1 MRNYWWSESLGR
13 LTLKLTMNDA
23 RNCSH
28 SGSCNVEQL
37 SQIPRIKKQTEKWDH
52 ETLKDSL
59 REFSAWD
66 DVVVELSNHEQ
77 NVRRMIWIACN
88 DIVEN
93 DEEDEE
99 N

>member
-1 MRNYWWSESLGR
+1 MRNYWWSESL
-13 LTLKLTMNDA
+13 TLKLTVDDV

-28 SGSCNVEQL
+28 SGSCDYDVKQL

-52 ETLKDSL
+52 EILKDSL
-59 REFSAWD
+59 REFNIWD

-77 NVRRMIWIACN
+77 NVRRMLWIACN
-88 DIVEN
+88 DIVKN
-93 DEEDEE
+93 DEENEE

>member
-13 LTLKLTMNDA
+13 LTLKLTMNDV

-28 SGSCNVEQL
+28 SGSCDYNVEEL

-52 ETLKDSL
+52 EILNDSL
-59 REFSAWD
+59 REFGAWD
-66 DVVVELSNHEQ
+66 DAELSNHEQ
-77 NVRRMIWIACN
+77 NVRRMLWIACN
-88 DIVEN
+88 DVEN
-93 DEEDEE
+93 DIEE